1 MPRSYVNPPSLFS
14 SLQHG
19 FSQAVVASGTR
30 TVHVS
35 GQTAWDAGRR
45 ILGGE
50 NLAAQS
56 RHALEN
62 LRTAMRACGGDLSD
76 VVSLRIYVV
85 GDPSEPSR
93 AAAIGDALREFFP
106 DDARPASTWIGVA
119 ALARP
124 EFLVEIEAVGVLD

>member
-1 MPRSYVNPPSLFS
+1 MPRAYVNPASLFES
-14 SLQHG
+14 VPHG
-19 FSQAVVASGTR
+19 FSQAVVASGSR

-45 ILGGE
+45 ILGGGD
-50 NLAAQS
+50 LAAQA
-56 RHALEN
+56 RHALAN

-85 GDPSEPSR
+85 GDPSEPANSS
-93 AAAIGDALREFFP
+93 AVGGALREFFP
-106 DDARPASTWIGVA
+106 ETARPASTWIGVA

-124 EFLVEIEAVGVLD
+124 EFLIEIEATGVLD

>member
-1 MPRSYVNPPSLFS
+1 MTRSYVNPPALFESLP
-14 SLQHG
+14 HG
-19 FSQAVVASGTR
+19 FSQAVVASGSR

-45 ILGGE
+45 ILGGRD
-50 NLAAQS
+50 LAAQA

-62 LRTAMRACGGDLSD
+62 LRLAMRACGGDLSD

-85 GDPSEPSR
+85 GDPSEPAK
-93 AAAIGDALREFFP
+93 AAAVGDALREVFP
-106 DDARPASTWIGVA
+106 EDARPASTWIGVA

-124 EFLVEIEAVGVLD
+124 EFLIEIEATGVLD